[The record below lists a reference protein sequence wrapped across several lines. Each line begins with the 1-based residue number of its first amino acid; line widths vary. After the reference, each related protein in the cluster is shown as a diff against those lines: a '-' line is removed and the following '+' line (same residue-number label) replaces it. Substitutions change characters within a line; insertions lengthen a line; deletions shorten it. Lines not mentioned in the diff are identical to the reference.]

1 MDGFGTDPDE
11 VSRAEVAAVRAH
23 TEHTRSLHPAV
34 RVNRLTFFV
43 ILLSHH
49 HRTDT

>member
-1 MDGFGTDPDE
+1 MDGFDTDPDE

-34 RVNRLTFFV
+34 AVTGCTHL
-43 ILLSHH
+43 
-49 HRTDT
+49 